1 VWAPE
6 LLRRLEEK
14 LPWVRPGLALGYGM
28 TETNGLGTSLR
39 LDNTYTHPDSI
50 GRPSATMQVEI
61 RDPDTH
67 AALPDGQVGE
77 IAMRSGATF
86 LGYWR
91 NPEATAKA
99 LDADRWYHTGDF
111 GHARDGYVYLEGRRQ
126 DLIIRGGENI
136 YPVEIENRLI
146 EHPGV
151 AEVAVV
157 GVTHATLGHEVASY
171 VVEKVPGTLAAAD
184 IREWCSATLAGFKVP
199 TLVEFVPELPHNASG
214 KVLKH
219 LLGSDLPSSDFVQE

>member
-1 VWAPE
+1 
-6 LLRRLEEK
+6 
-14 LPWVRPGLALGYGM
+14 M

-39 LDNTYTHPDSI
+39 LDGTYTHPDSI
-50 GRPSATMQVEI
+50 GRPSATVQVEI

-111 GHARDGYVYLEGRRQ
+111 GHVRDGFVYLEGRRQ

-146 EHPGV
+146 EHPAV

-157 GVTHATLGHEVASY
+157 GRHPCHAGPGGGGLCGREGPRHPDRGRHPGLVLGHLGRLQGSH
-171 VVEKVPGTLAAAD
+171 PGGVRPRTSPQRVRQGAQAPARL
-184 IREWCSATLAGFKVP
+184 RPSAQRLRTGVIQHGL
-199 TLVEFVPELPHNASG
+199 
-214 KVLKH
+214 
-219 LLGSDLPSSDFVQE
+219 